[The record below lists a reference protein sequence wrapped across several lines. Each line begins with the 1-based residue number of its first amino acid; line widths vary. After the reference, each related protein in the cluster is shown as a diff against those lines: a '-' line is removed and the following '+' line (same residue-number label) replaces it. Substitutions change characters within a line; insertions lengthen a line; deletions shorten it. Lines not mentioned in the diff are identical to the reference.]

1 MLDNKQILVMRE
13 NELSCNEKTEYNLAL
28 KMLADE
34 MNVNLSKKRD
44 RNAGEVKSMAMA
56 FAKDFKYFISDDRA
70 ARVAA
75 KRRLQKMDGSYLET
89 IQMKD
94 IILQIR
100 KNEKILSI
108 DRKTAKNLYL
118 YGVNPKLADNEAEHN
133 RMKKILEK
141 MKIEF
146 DDCLWPTE

>member
-1 MLDNKQILVMRE
+1 
-13 NELSCNEKTEYNLAL
+13 
-28 KMLADE
+28 
-34 MNVNLSKKRD
+34 
-44 RNAGEVKSMAMA
+44 
-56 FAKDFKYFISDDRA
+56 
-70 ARVAA
+70 
-75 KRRLQKMDGSYLET
+75 MDGSYLET